1 MKLPYYPGCTLKDR
15 TSQLEAT
22 ALAAAEKLG
31 IQLEEMPNWTCC
43 GAVYPVSETKIVNLV
58 APFRILK
65 EVSEAGSDKLV
76 TICDFCYNVL
86 KRANLAIHEDP
97 VKRQRMNAFLQDDD
111 RRWAASGQ
119 QVGEGQEYDGGVTVL
134 HYLQMLREELGFDV
148 MAKAV
153 EKPLSGL
160 KVAPYY
166 GCNLLRPPAEM
177 EFDDPENPR
186 IMEDFL
192 EHIGASVVESP
203 YRIECCGS
211 FLSLS
216 SPEAARR
223 LSHNILESAR
233 KSGADAIMLS
243 CPMCFYNLEQ
253 KQKEFGQ
260 HFPGFRPMPVFFFTQ
275 LLALALGLDP
285 QVLGFERHFVDP
297 IPLLKEREL
306 V

>member
-15 TSQLEAT
+15 TSQLEVT

-31 IQLEEMPNWTCC
+31 VHLEEMPNWTCC

-65 EVSEAGSDKLV
+65 EVQETGNDKLV

-86 KRANLAIHEDP
+86 KRANLAIQEDP
-97 VKRQRMNAFLQDDD
+97 VKRRRMNAFLRDDD
-111 RRWAASGQ
+111 RRLAASARDVGQ
-119 QVGEGQEYDGGVTVL
+119 GQEYDGGVTVL
-134 HYLQMLREELGFDV
+134 HYLEMLRGEVGFEPIAD
-148 MAKAV
+148 AV
-153 EKPLSGL
+153 SKPLKGL

-177 EFDDPENPR
+177 KFDDAENPR
-186 IMEDFL
+186 IMDDLL
-192 EHIGASVVESP
+192 EHLGAQAVEFP

-216 SPEAARR
+216 SPQAARR
-223 LSHNILESAR
+223 LCHTILESAR
-233 KSGADAIMLS
+233 KNGADAIMLS

-253 KQKEFGQ
+253 KQREFGK

-275 LLALALGLDP
+275 LLALALGVAP
-285 QVLGFERHFVDP
+285 TSLGFERHFTDP
-297 IPLLKEREL
+297 IPLLEERQL

>member
-1 MKLPYYPGCTLKDR
+1 MKFPYYPGCTLKDR

-22 ALAAAEKLG
+22 ALASAEKLG
-31 IQLEEMPNWTCC
+31 VQLEEIPNWTCC

-65 EVSEAGSDKLV
+65 EVHEAGGDKLV

-86 KRANLAIHEDP
+86 KRANRAITDDP
-97 VKRQRMNAFLQDDD
+97 VKRKRMNDFLRDDD
-111 RRWAASGQ
+111 RRWAASEQ
-119 QVGEGQEYDGGVTVL
+119 KVGEGREYDGSVAVL
-134 HYLQMLREELGFDV
+134 HYLQMLRDEVGFETI
-148 MAKAV
+148 AAAV
-153 EKPLSGL
+153 VNPLRDL
-160 KVAPYY
+160 KVASYY

-177 EFDDPENPR
+177 EFDDPEDPR

-192 EHIGASVVESP
+192 DHLGAQALDFP

-216 SPEAARR
+216 SPQAARR
-223 LSHNILESAR
+223 LCHTILESAR
-233 KSGADAIMLS
+233 KNGADAIMLS

-253 KQKEFGQ
+253 KQKELDK
-260 HFPGFRPMPVFFFTQ
+260 HFPGFVTMPVFFFTQ
-275 LLALALGLDP
+275 LLALALGVDWES
-285 QVLGFERHFVDP
+285 LGFERHFVDP
-297 IPLLKEREL
+297 VSLLRERHL